1 MTSTPRFRST
11 DAARARLWGRDV
23 ERAEIA
29 AVISRARLGR
39 GAVLVLR
46 GPAGIGKSTLLE
58 GAARDADGL
67 RVLRAAGVA
76 AEAGLPFA
84 ALHGL
89 LRPVLHRLDTLPDV
103 QAAALRG
110 ALGLAQ
116 AGPDRYL
123 VGSAVLGLLS
133 DLSRERPL
141 LCLIDDAHWL
151 DVASAEVLV
160 FTARRLD
167 AEGVG
172 MLFTAWD
179 APEGFPAGAL
189 PELTLSALEHDPAGA
204 LLAERVPDLT
214 PAVRERIIAES
225 AGNPLA
231 LIEFAA
237 GLDADARTGR
247 VDPPTALPVTDRVS
261 AAFGDRI
268 ARLPEPA
275 RVVLTV
281 AAAEG
286 TGDLG
291 TVLRAARALGA
302 GAADLDACVAAGL
315 LRGTG
320 ATIAFRHPLVRSAA
334 YQRAG
339 VAGRLAVH
347 RALAAATDGERR
359 LWHLAEAAAGP
370 DESVA
375 AALERAGVDAHERG
389 ATGAAAPIHE
399 RAARLSPEPADRA
412 RRSVLAAQMAVIA
425 GRTEHAAEL
434 ADRALARTED
444 PLPRAGLAM
453 VRAAAASERGTP
465 RGAAR
470 LLIEHA
476 RPIAPTH
483 PELALSLLTMAA
495 GSAWSAAEEVEL
507 RELAVL
513 ATESERAAGALRPA
527 AGESAEHGSAEH
539 GLAEHGS
546 VEHASPAAAITALA
560 HLVDDD
566 PERALPIL
574 RSFVT
579 GVRVNPPGLL
589 LTRILAGNLA
599 VLLGDDDAALDLS
612 TTDAARTRARGQVGG
627 LPGALQVQ
635 AHAQAM
641 AGLPHDAAAT
651 IAEALTFAR
660 DTGQAYRVARLHVI
674 TARIAAERGDE
685 DGCRAALAADA
696 DLAGT
701 SAFGGVAETTA
712 AADCALALL
721 DLTLG
726 RYESALRRLT
736 ECTRGPARHTAAAV
750 AANADL
756 VEAAVRAGAP
766 EQARE
771 AAARFER
778 WARAS
783 GTPWAMAVALRCGAL
798 LAEPDAA
805 DALYVAAIREHERGG
820 RPFERARTELLH
832 GEWLRRARRR
842 VDARAP
848 LRSALAGF
856 ERSAASPWAER
867 ARSEL
872 RATGDAAPV
881 DTGDPDVLARLT
893 PQELHIV
900 RLAAEGV
907 SNRDIASR
915 LFLSPR
921 TVEYHLYKAYPKLGI
936 GSRGELSR
944 FRAARC

>member
-1 MTSTPRFRST
+1 MTSTPRSRIT
-11 DAARARLWGRDV
+11 DASRVRLWGREV

-29 AVISRARLGR
+29 AVIARARLGR
-39 GAVLVLR
+39 SAVLVLR
-46 GPAGIGKSTLLE
+46 GPAGIGKSTLLD

-67 RVLRAAGVA
+67 RVLRTAGVA

-151 DVASAEVLV
+151 DVASAEVLL

-172 MLFTAWD
+172 MLFTARD
-179 APEGFPAGAL
+179 AAEGFPSRAL
-189 PELTLSALEHDPAGA
+189 PELTLSALDHDPAGA

-231 LIEFAA
+231 LLEFAA
-237 GLDADARTGR
+237 GLDADVRTGR

-302 GAADLDACVAAGL
+302 GAEDLDACVAAGL

-320 ATIAFRHPLVRSAA
+320 ATIAFRHPLVRSTA

-412 RRSVLAAQMAVIA
+412 RRSVLAAQMAVVA

-434 ADRALARTED
+434 AERALAGIED
-444 PLPRAGLAM
+444 PLPQAGLAM
-453 VRAAAASERGTP
+453 VRATAASERGTP

-483 PELALSLLTMAA
+483 PELTLRLLIMAA
-495 GSAWSAAEEVEL
+495 GSAWSAAEDVEL
-507 RELAVL
+507 RELAAL
-513 ATESERAAGALRPA
+513 AAESESAAAALRPT
-527 AGESAEHGSAEH
+527 AGASAKHASAK
-539 GLAEHGS
+539 
-546 VEHASPAAAITALA
+546 HASPAAAITALA
-560 HLVDDD
+560 YLVDDD

-612 TTDAARTRARGQVGG
+612 TTDAARTRARGQVGA

-660 DTGQAYRVARLHVI
+660 DTGQVYRMARLRVI

-696 DLAGT
+696 DLAGAP
-701 SAFGGVAETTA
+701 AFAGVAETTA
-712 AADCALALL
+712 AADCVHALL

-726 RYESALRRLT
+726 RYESAVRRLT
-736 ECTRGPARHTAAAV
+736 ECTRGPARHTAAVV

-756 VEAAVRAGAP
+756 VEAAVRAGTP
-766 EQARE
+766 ERARE

-805 DALYVAAIREHERGG
+805 DALYVAAIGEHERGG

-856 ERSAASPWAER
+856 ERSAANPWADR

-872 RATGDAAPV
+872 RATGDAAPA
-881 DTGDPDVLARLT
+881 DTGDADVLARLT

-944 FRAARC
+944 FRTSRC

>member
-1 MTSTPRFRST
+1 MTSTPRSGST
-11 DAARARLWGRDV
+11 DASRARLWGREV

-29 AVISRARLGR
+29 AVIARARLGR
-39 GAVLVLR
+39 SAVLVLR
-46 GPAGIGKSTLLE
+46 GPAGIGKSTLLD

-67 RVLRAAGVA
+67 RVLRAAGVV

-103 QAAALRG
+103 QVAALRG

-151 DVASAEVLV
+151 DVASAEVLL
-160 FTARRLD
+160 FIARRLD

-172 MLFTAWD
+172 MLFTARD
-179 APEGFPAGAL
+179 APEGFPARAL

-231 LIEFAA
+231 LLEFAA
-237 GLDADARTGR
+237 GLDADVRTGR

-302 GAADLDACVAAGL
+302 GAEDLDACVAAGL

-320 ATIAFRHPLVRSAA
+320 ATIAFRHPLVRSTA

-412 RRSVLAAQMAVIA
+412 RRSVLAAQMAVVA

-434 ADRALARTED
+434 ADRALAGTED
-444 PLPRAGLAM
+444 PLPRAGSAM
-453 VRAAAASERGTP
+453 VRATAASERGTP

-483 PELALSLLTMAA
+483 PELALRLLIMAA
-495 GSAWSAAEEVEL
+495 GIAWSAAEEVEL
-507 RELAVL
+507 RELAAL
-513 ATESERAAGALRPA
+513 AAESESAAA
-527 AGESAEHGSAEH
+527 ASVEHASA
-539 GLAEHGS
+539 
-546 VEHASPAAAITALA
+546 EHASPAAAITALA
-560 HLVDDD
+560 YLVDDD

-612 TTDAARTRARGQVGG
+612 TTDAARTRVRGQVGA

-660 DTGQAYRVARLHVI
+660 DTGQVYRVARLHLI

-696 DLAGT
+696 DLAGAP
-701 SAFGGVAETTA
+701 AFGGVAETTA
-712 AADCALALL
+712 AADCVLALL

-726 RYESALRRLT
+726 RHESAVRRLT

-756 VEAAVRAGAP
+756 VEAAVRAGTP
-766 EQARE
+766 ERARE

-872 RATGDAAPV
+872 RATGDAAPA
-881 DTGDPDVLARLT
+881 DTGDADVLARLT

-944 FRAARC
+944 FRTSRC